1 MAGSSKSADGT
12 DAAAEAVEDAVILPD
27 PEVIP
32 DPEPIVPEPV
42 VPEPVVARPAPA
54 PLVVRR
60 NGGFVPLA
68 LGGVV
73 AAALGFGAA
82 QYVPD
87 GWPIGTDPEAQAAA
101 QTAVD
106 AALAAQTARSDT
118 LAADL
123 AALAGKS
130 AEVDPAVLADLTV
143 RVEAVQAAL
152 AEQQTA
158 TEARLTTLADS
169 LAALDGR
176 TNVLERRPVAGG
188 AASDTALSAYE
199 DEIKALRAMVEAQQ
213 AQSSS
218 AGSDIAAMAAQAK
231 TQLDAAV
238 AQAAELQA
246 QAEATGRA
254 AAASA
259 ALSRVQAA
267 LDAGGSFATALD
279 VIEASG
285 GTVPEGLRAQAAG
298 VLTVQQLQAAFAD
311 PARAALAASLKAT
324 LGTGTM
330 ERVGAFL
337 RSQIGARSLTAHD
350 GADPDAILSRA
361 EAAVKTGDLTAA
373 LAEIASLPAEGQAEM
388 AAWVGLAQTRMAA
401 QADLETLT
409 ASLNK

>member
-106 AALAAQTARSDT
+106 AALAAQTARSDA

-123 AALAGKS
+123 AALAAKP
-130 AEVDPAVLADLTV
+130 AEVDPADLTA